1 MQKRMSRKI
10 IFPAQHET
18 TVKGCSFTVF
28 QISNFYFLFIF
39 VSPQR
44 TQRKNVSRFGKTRK
58 AVSCPLFQSLVF
70 LISNFY
76 LSHHEDHEEKKKKKC
91 LTQRRKGAKWEKPVR
106 CKLSAVSCPVF
117 GFSNF

>member
-70 LISNFY
+70 LISIC
-76 LSHHEDHEEKKKKKC
+76 LTTKITKKKNIS
-91 LTQRRKGAKWEKPVR
+91 RKA
-106 CKLSAVSCPVF
+106 CYIAVSLD
-117 GFSNF
+117 